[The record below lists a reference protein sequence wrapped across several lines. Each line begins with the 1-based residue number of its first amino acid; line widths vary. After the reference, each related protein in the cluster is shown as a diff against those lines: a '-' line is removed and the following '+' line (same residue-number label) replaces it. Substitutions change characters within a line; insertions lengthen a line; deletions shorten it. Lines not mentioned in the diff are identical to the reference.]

1 MKRLKNKKPE
11 DWKLHFINYD
21 NMCNVARL
29 RLLQGRLALPEP
41 FPTIFLDV
49 DKVIDDLHIKSQ
61 LDKVAH
67 WAPLIEFT
75 GLLHLWGSC
84 QYT

>member
-61 LDKVAH
+61 LETLPEAQRTQGIDSFN
-67 WAPLIEFT
+67 LSY
-75 GLLHLWGSC
+75 LSS
-84 QYT
+84 